1 MPLPRWL
8 AEVFVRNRA
17 AYRELEHLPAR
28 SAHQLAHAH
37 GASGQRVAK
46 PVFLAGCGRPVAVVL
61 PASAT
66 LDLGKVRDV
75 LGAPDLRLA
84 TEEEIDGWF
93 KGFAPGCVPPVRIR
107 SDQVLLMDRSLA
119 HLGEV
124 IFAAGSHES
133 AVAMSFKAWY
143 RMTRPGIGRFAL
155 DVTNGANHRPMILV
169 VEDEPDTNHL
179 LCQLLERHGFSCR
192 GVEDGQAAI
201 NLARELRPNAIL
213 LDLMLP
219 DMSGFE
225 VYERLRYFGPMR
237 LPPTVVVTA
246 LDDDVMR
253 QRGRELGA
261 DAYVT
266 KPFFPESLMRE
277 LDSVLADAHA

>member
-1 MPLPRWL
+1 MLPQWL
-8 AEVFVRNRA
+8 ETLFTRHQV
-17 AYRELEHLPAR
+17 AYRKLEHLPAR
-28 SAHQLAHAH
+28 SAHQLAHAQ
-37 GASGQRVAK
+37 GTSGHRVAK

-61 PASAT
+61 PASAS
-66 LDLGKVRDV
+66 LDIEKVRDV

-84 TEEEIDGWF
+84 SEEEIADWF
-93 KGFAPGCVPPVRIR
+93 KGCAPGCVPPLRIR
-107 SDQVLLMDRSLA
+107 SDQVVLMDRSLA

-133 AVAMSFKAWY
+133 AVAMPFKSWY
-143 RMTRPGIGRFAL
+143 RMTRPGIGRFAREVA
-155 DVTNGANHRPMILV
+155 DGAAHRPMVLV

-179 LCQLLERHGFSCR
+179 LCQMLERHGFSSR
-192 GVEDGQAAI
+192 GVEDGQGAL
-201 NLARELRPNAIL
+201 NLARELRPAAIL

-225 VYERLRYFGPMR
+225 VYERLRMLGPLR
-237 LPPTVVVTA
+237 LPPTLVVTA
-246 LDDDVMR
+246 LDDDAMR

-266 KPFFPESLMRE
+266 KPFFPESLLRE
-277 LDSVLADAHA
+277 LDSVLADARA